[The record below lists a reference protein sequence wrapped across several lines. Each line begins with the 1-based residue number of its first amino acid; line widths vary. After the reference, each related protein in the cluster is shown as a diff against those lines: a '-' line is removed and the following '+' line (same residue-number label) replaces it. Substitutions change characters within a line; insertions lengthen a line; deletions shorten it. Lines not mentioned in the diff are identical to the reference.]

1 METVKYL
8 GNIQASWQ
16 RSLRFEIHV
25 QMFSKCQDLKYLID
39 VEILQGMK
47 FCMISWLRYSLKYL
61 FEILGDYFTKKKK
74 NSAWAYNEGI
84 GKEER

>member
-61 FEILGDYFTKKKK
+61 FEILGDYCSKKKK
-74 NSAWAYNEGI
+74 QRMSV
-84 GKEER
+84 